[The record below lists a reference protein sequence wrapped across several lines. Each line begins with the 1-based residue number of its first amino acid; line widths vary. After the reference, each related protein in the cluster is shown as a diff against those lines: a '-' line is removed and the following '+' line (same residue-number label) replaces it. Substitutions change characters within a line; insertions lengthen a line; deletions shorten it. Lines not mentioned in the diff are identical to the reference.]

1 MCTKKWW
8 WSLFLWGINVTIQNA
23 WLLFRTSHSRWSLHE
38 FRWYVVRF
46 LLKINGTA
54 RYNQDAAVPKRG
66 ISKEL
71 RLSEQQHLTDDDSL
85 KKVHRWK
92 VCNLKTQVICTTCEV
107 HLHVKCFAANHTS

>member
-8 WSLFLWGINVTIQNA
+8 WSVFMGNKCHNTKCLAVVSS
-23 WLLFRTSHSRWSLHE
+23 SHSRWSLHE

-85 KKVHRWK
+85 KKVHRCK

-107 HLHVKCFAANHTS
+107 HLQVKCFAANHTS